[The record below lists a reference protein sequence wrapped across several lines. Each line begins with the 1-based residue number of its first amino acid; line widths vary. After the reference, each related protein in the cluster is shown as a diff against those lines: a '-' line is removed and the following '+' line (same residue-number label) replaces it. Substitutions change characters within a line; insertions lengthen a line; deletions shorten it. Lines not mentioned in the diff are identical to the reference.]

1 MRPTHCYYLGLDLG
15 QAQDFTALAVLER
28 PNVGT
33 CDPPHLRRPAYALRH
48 LHRFPLGTPYPQVVA
63 EVRRLLLTPPLPGA
77 HLAVDL
83 TGVGGAVFRVLADGL
98 MNQVVSTLWPLTIT
112 AGLGV
117 SLAEGGGLLVAKKEL
132 VGALQ
137 VLLQGRRLQ
146 MARTLPDVPLLVQ
159 ELENFKAKVTAARGE
174 AELDWRER
182 PHDDLVLAVAMAAW
196 LGELGL
202 PPLHTPPEEPAYTL
216 VRTW

>member
-1 MRPTHCYYLGLDLG
+1 MRPTHRYYLGLDLG
-15 QAQDFTALAVLER
+15 QAQDHTALAVLER
-28 PNVGT
+28 PRVSPH
-33 CDPPHLRRPAYALRH
+33 DPPHLRRPAYAVRY
-48 LHRFPLGTPYPQVVA
+48 LHRFPLGTPYPEVVA
-63 EVRRLLLTPPLPGA
+63 HVRGLLLTPPLPGA

-83 TGVGGAVFRVLADGL
+83 TGVGGAVFRMLADGL
-98 MNQVVSTLWPLTIT
+98 MNQVDSTIWPLTIS

-137 VLLQGRRLQ
+137 VLLQGRRLHL
-146 MARTLPDVPLLVQ
+146 APSLPDVPLLVQ
-159 ELENFKAKVTAARGE
+159 ELENFKAKVSVARSE
-174 AELDWRER
+174 TELDWRER

-196 LGELGL
+196 LGEWGL
-202 PPLHTPPEEPAYTL
+202 PPLHDPPEEPAYTL